1 MSSPTFAREFF
12 EDYLREQIRYN
23 IEHNILPSENA
34 VAGRML
40 SRGDELTQA
49 YDEIHTKLRYD
60 TIAMKVFANCVLSAG
75 IFEAL

>member
-1 MSSPTFAREFF
+1 MSSPTVAREFF

-40 SRGDELTQA
+40 SRGDELTEA
-49 YDEIHTKLRYD
+49 YD
-60 TIAMKVFANCVLSAG
+60 C
-75 IFEAL
+75 